1 MTNTM
6 TSSRISST
14 RWSGSPESSDLSSDG
29 SVASKKY
36 SCMSSKFEST
46 RSTMDAY
53 MPIAILCAH
62 ILARLGNARPS
73 PPPRPPAGAGGSVPS
88 HSDTYSSACSLSPT
102 SWTAQCVTLC
112 SVYSGEKKGAPLSS
126 TSNASPE
133 SRLSMYWAVPQPKT
147 YLSTTDR
154 TARPSMPR
162 DVRSLR
168 LSLGSN
174 LPLSRRIQVSR
185 SSGPSSTPSPSSPSL
200 SLSSSMRR
208 SLEGFGLL
216 MSSIVAGIG
225 AGLLAGCA
233 ITEIALLTS

>member
-1 MTNTM
+1 
-6 TSSRISST
+6 
-14 RWSGSPESSDLSSDG
+14 
-29 SVASKKY
+29 
-36 SCMSSKFEST
+36 
-46 RSTMDAY
+46 
-53 MPIAILCAH
+53 
-62 ILARLGNARPS
+62 
-73 PPPRPPAGAGGSVPS
+73 
-88 HSDTYSSACSLSPT
+88 
-102 SWTAQCVTLC
+102 
-112 SVYSGEKKGAPLSS
+112 
-126 TSNASPE
+126 
-133 SRLSMYWAVPQPKT
+133 MYWAVPHPKT
-147 YLSTTDR
+147 YLSATDR

-185 SSGPSSTPSPSSPSL
+185 SSGPSSTPSSPSL